1 MFNDNIKYRV
11 LGHRGVPGKEIENT
25 VASFKRAIEDGA
37 DGVELDIRV
46 TKDNTLVV
54 SHDNSL
60 KRVYGRDILVESST
74 YDEIKS
80 TAPAIATLGEVFDAL
95 GEVYYDIEIKADQ
108 PVDYKKQIVP
118 LLLKELDKR
127 KNLWPKIMISSFNP
141 IVMKQFEKASGHRFE
156 MAIIYDGSPTSLPF
170 IMRHGEG
177 RHFFGCTFLKPRFN
191 IASREKKWKKKW
203 QVCPWT
209 VDTEEVLDE
218 MLKLDPPFIITND
231 TEKIV
236 RILRE
241 RSRR

>member
-46 TKDNTLVV
+46 TKDNILVV

-80 TAPAIATLGEVFDAL
+80 TAPEIATLSEVFDAL

-127 KNLWPKIMISSFNP
+127 KSLWPKIMISSFNP
-141 IVMKQFEKASGHRFE
+141 IVMKQFEKASHHRFE

-177 RHFFGCTFLKPRFN
+177 RHFFNCTFLKPKFN
-191 IASREKKWKKKW
+191 IASKEKKWKKKW

-241 RSRR
+241 RNHR

>member
-25 VASFKRAIEDGA
+25 VASFKRAIDDGA

-46 TKDNTLVV
+46 TKDNKLVV
-54 SHDNSL
+54 SHDNCL
-60 KRVYGRDILVESST
+60 KRVYGADILVESST

-80 TAPAIATLGEVFDAL
+80 RAPEIATLGEVFDAL

-108 PVDYKKQIVP
+108 PVDYKKEIVP

-127 KNLWPKIMISSFNP
+127 KNLWPKIMVSSFNP
-141 IVMKQFEKASGHRFE
+141 LAIRQFAKASKNRFE
-156 MAIIYDGSPTSLPF
+156 MAIIYDGAPTSLPF

-177 RHFFGCTFLKPRFN
+177 RHFFKCTFLKPKYN
-191 IASREKKWKKKW
+191 IATREKRWKRKW
-203 QVCPWT
+203 QICPWT
-209 VDTEEVLDE
+209 VDTEDVLEE
-218 MLKLDPPFIITND
+218 MLKLNPPFIITNE

-236 RILRE
+236 KILQE
-241 RSRR
+241 RNHR